1 MMSGRIQDLVSAQAA
16 TTPEARALVL
26 NDQTVTYAQLEE
38 QTNRLGRLLKAER
51 CSKGDRV
58 ALFVPKGIPAVIGML
73 GSLKAG
79 CAYVPIDLESPPARS
94 RRILD
99 ACDPTAVI
107 VAPEGFRLLS
117 DCIGDGPRS
126 FSVISTRSP
135 EEVDTPF
142 DVDAA
147 FSELGSFASDHLEAE
162 TSDDDLAHL
171 LFTSGS
177 TGTPKGVMITHRNV
191 VTFIDWATRYFETSV
206 GDQISGHPPLHF
218 DLSTFD
224 IFGSLSR
231 GATLHLVPSQLN
243 LVASQLAGW
252 MRESRLTQ
260 WFSVPS
266 ILTYMAKFDVV
277 KHDDF
282 PDMQRL
288 LWCGEVLPTPTLVYW
303 MERLPHVSFT
313 NLYGPTE
320 ATIAS
325 SYYRVHSVPGDERED
340 IPIGSPCDGETLLVL
355 DDDLSE
361 VRAGETGE
369 ICICGVGLSPGY
381 WRDPVKTG
389 QAFVVDPGD
398 PTRRIYK
405 TGDLGRVDENG
416 LFRYIGRKDSQIK
429 SRGYRIELG
438 EIEAALNSLGCLRE
452 CAVVGVET
460 GGFEGTM
467 ICCAYVSDGAEEL
480 SSPSLRRQLSS
491 LVPRY
496 MLPARWHRYDRL
508 PKNANGKIDRR
519 KIRET
524 FESDSSNDSD
534 ELVRSPVNAEATP

>member
-1 MMSGRIQDLVSAQAA
+1 MTSPRLQDLVSAQAA
-16 TTPEARALVL
+16 RTPEARALVL
-26 NDQTVTYAQLEE
+26 NDETVTYAQLEE
-38 QTNRLGRLLKAER
+38 RANRVGRLLQAEG
-51 CSKGDRV
+51 CGKGDRV
-58 ALFVPKGIPAVIGML
+58 ALFVPKGIPAVVGML

-79 CAYVPIDLESPPARS
+79 CVYVPIDLASPPARVQ
-94 RRILD
+94 RIFD

-117 DCIGDGPRS
+117 DCIGDGPRP
-126 FSVISTRSP
+126 FRVIATRSP
-135 EEVDTPF
+135 DQAGAPL

-147 FSELGSFASDHLEAE
+147 FSDLGSFSSDHLEAE
-162 TSDDDLAHL
+162 TTDVDLAHL

-191 VTFIDWATRYFETSV
+191 VTFVDWATRYFETSA

-224 IFGSLSR
+224 IYGSLSR
-231 GATLHLVPSQLN
+231 GATLHLVPAQLN
-243 LVASQLAGW
+243 LAAPKLAEW
-252 MRESRLTQ
+252 MRASRLTQ

-277 KHDDF
+277 KQDDF

-288 LWCGEVLPTPTLVYW
+288 LWCGEVLPTPTLIYW

-325 SYYRVHSVPGDERED
+325 SYYRVPQVPANERED
-340 IPIGSPCDGETLLVL
+340 IPLGSPCGGEALTVL
-355 DDDLSE
+355 DEDLSP
-361 VRAGETGE
+361 VPVGELGE
-369 ICICGVGLSPGY
+369 ICISGVGLSPGY
-381 WRDPVKTG
+381 WRDAEKTA
-389 QAFVVDPGD
+389 QAFVADPED
-398 PTRRIYK
+398 PTHRIYK

-416 LFRYIGRKDSQIK
+416 LFRYAGRKDSQIK

-438 EIEAALNSLGCLRE
+438 EIEAALNSLDCLQE
-452 CAVVGVET
+452 SAVVGVET

-467 ICCAYVSDGAEEL
+467 ICCAYVSDEAEEL
-480 SSPSLRRQLSS
+480 SSLKLRQQLSA

-496 MLPARWHRYDRL
+496 MLPARWQPYDRL
-508 PKNANGKIDRR
+508 PKNPNGKIDRR

-524 FESDSSNDSD
+524 FESAFSNNSD
-534 ELVRSPVNAEATP
+534 ERVSSSIDA